1 MTCSIKSFYTL
12 IALVSILAANAQY
25 GISIN
30 LPSSLIEQIFPIIN
44 SLF

>member
-12 IALVSILAANAQY
+12 IVLVSFLAANTQY

-30 LPSSLIEQIFPIIN
+30 LPSNLIEQILPLIA